1 MCGRI
6 KKRYGNAAR
15 KCDRS
20 QRSDQK
26 IQSIYGQGQSAEGA
40 GAVSQAE
47 PVWGTLGVKRN
58 QFQRAKGRGGRSD
71 RTQRMRQEYDV
82 KAADKDHLPR

>member
-26 IQSIYGQGQSAEGA
+26 IQSIYGQGQSVEGA
-40 GAVSQAE
+40 GAVS
-47 PVWGTLGVKRN
+47 PD
-58 QFQRAKGRGGRSD
+58 GRCDALSGRLFYLSA
-71 RTQRMRQEYDV
+71 Q
-82 KAADKDHLPR
+82 